1 MRTCVESHLHAT
13 RSPKGRCDFLRSVW
27 VWDFITTFSSGIWG
41 FYSEFSSF
49 SRSSTFNPSTEGI
62 PHFLDFSP
70 FPTSF
75 FPFFFFPSLF
85 FFRFAEFYPFFLLSS
100 FLLSFCL
107 HSFLSFFF
115 CFCFNL
121 LFLPFFFS
129 YFLSFFLSF
138 LRFWGECPILFS
150 YFPFSSYLSKWY
162 LLLFRSLLSLQIAFD
177 VWRGR
182 RLRKLW
188 AIKTKR
194 AYTFFGRRKCYQ
206 SRGNKRTTKV
216 RGRDAHHQTNVL
228 LYQAREKVKTKGKQ
242 WE

>member
-85 FFRFAEFYPFFLLSS
+85 FFVSLNFIHFFC
-100 FLLSFCL
+100 FL
-107 HSFLSFFF
+107 HSFFLSASTPSSLFFSVSVLICFSYLSFFLTF
-115 CFCFNL
+115 
-121 LFLPFFFS
+121 
-129 YFLSFFLSF
+129 FLSFFLSF
-138 LRFWGECPILFS
+138 
-150 YFPFSSYLSKWY
+150 FPSFLGGMSYLIF
-162 LLLFRSLLSLQIAFD
+162 LLPLLFLSFQMVFASFPQPSITPNCL
-177 VWRGR
+177 R
-182 RLRKLW
+182 RLAKRK
-188 AIKTKR
+188 A
-194 AYTFFGRRKCYQ
+194 
-206 SRGNKRTTKV
+206 
-216 RGRDAHHQTNVL
+216 
-228 LYQAREKVKTKGKQ
+228 
-242 WE
+242 